1 MQIPRNY
8 HLRRVRLLLREF
20 PVVALLGAR
29 QVGKSTLARRLAASH
44 RGPTT
49 WFDLEDSADLA
60 RLADPGL
67 ELRPLR
73 GLVVL
78 DEIHRLPGVF
88 PLLRVLADRPRT
100 PARFLVLGS
109 ASPDLLRQTSETL
122 AGRVAFHELDG
133 FGLREVED
141 LERLWLRG
149 GFPLSYLA
157 RSAPASR
164 RWRDGFIR
172 TFLTRDVPDLGSS
185 IPPLTLRRFWTML
198 AHWHG
203 QIWNGAEFG
212 RAFGVAHTTVRRYL
226 DLLTSVFVVRQLQP
240 WHENI
245 RKRQVR
251 SPKVYVADS
260 GVLHALLGLSTREAV
275 LSHPKVGASW
285 EGFVVQQIVQ
295 LLAASPEQCFHWST
309 HSGAELDL
317 LVVAGDRRYGFEV
330 KRAEA
335 PRPTPSMR
343 SAFETLGLDRLDV
356 VHAGAQSYAMAP
368 GMRALPAARLA
379 INTATASGMTG
390 RRRPARIGEI
400 APGEVW

>member
-1 MQIPRNY
+1 MEIPRKH
-8 HLRRVRLLLREF
+8 HLRRVRLLLQEF

-29 QVGKSTLARRLAASH
+29 QVGKSTLARQLVASR
-44 RGPTT
+44 RGPTA
-49 WFDLEDSADLA
+49 WFDLENPADLA

-78 DEIHRLPGVF
+78 DEIQRLPEVF

-109 ASPDLLRQTSETL
+109 ASPELLRQSSETL

-133 FGLREVED
+133 FGLREVGD
-141 LERLWLRG
+141 PERLWLRG

-157 RSAPASR
+157 RSTPASR

-172 TFLTRDVPDLGSS
+172 TFLTRDLPGLGSS
-185 IPPLTLRRFWTML
+185 IPPPTLRRFWMML

-212 RAFGVAHTTVRRYL
+212 RSFGVAHTTVRRYL
-226 DLLTSVFVVRQLQP
+226 DLLASVFVVRQLQP

-260 GVLHALLGLSTREAV
+260 GLLHALLGLSTREAI

-285 EGFVVQQIVQ
+285 EGFVVQQIIQ
-295 LLAASPEQCFHWST
+295 LLAASTAQCFHWST

-317 LVVAGDRRYGFEV
+317 LVIAGNQRYGFEV

-335 PRPTPSMR
+335 PRATPSIR
-343 SAFETLGLDRLDV
+343 SAFDTLGLDRLDV
-356 VHAGAQSYAMAP
+356 VHAGTRSYAMAP
-368 GMRALPAARLA
+368 GIRALPAIRLA
-379 INTATASGMTG
+379 KVLQPL
-390 RRRPARIGEI
+390 RE
-400 APGEVW
+400 

>member
-1 MQIPRNY
+1 MSVSRSYFNAMDIDREH

-20 PVVALLGAR
+20 PVVAILGAR
-29 QVGKSTLARRLAASH
+29 QVGKTTLARQLAASR
-44 RGPTT
+44 RGATH
-49 WFDLEDSADLA
+49 WFDLENPTDLA

-78 DEIHRLPGVF
+78 DEIQRLPEVF

-109 ASPDLLRQTSETL
+109 AAPDLLKQTSETL
-122 AGRVAFHELDG
+122 AGRVGFHALDG
-133 FGLREVED
+133 LGLHEVVD

-157 RSAPASR
+157 RSEAASR
-164 RWRDGFIR
+164 RWRDGFIQ
-172 TFLTRDVPDLGSS
+172 TFLARDVPQLGSS
-185 IPPLTLRRFWTML
+185 VPSTTLRRFWTML

-212 RAFGVAHTTVRRYL
+212 RAFGISHTTVRRYL

-245 RKRQVR
+245 GKRQVR
-251 SPKVYVADS
+251 SPKVFIGDS
-260 GVLHALLGLSTREAV
+260 GILHALLGLARREDV
-275 LSHPKVGASW
+275 VSHPKVGASW
-285 EGFVVQQIVQ
+285 EGFVVGQVVNV
-295 LLAASPEQCFHWST
+295 LGAAAEQCFHWST

-317 LVVAGDRRYGFEV
+317 LVLSGNRRYGFAA
-330 KRAEA
+330 KRTEA
-335 PRPTPSMR
+335 PRLTASMR
-343 SAFETLGLDRLDV
+343 SAMETLRLDRLDV
-356 VHAGAQSYAMAP
+356 VHAGTQSFALAKNV
-368 GMRALPAARLA
+368 RALPASELVTLRRL
-379 INTATASGMTG
+379 
-390 RRRPARIGEI
+390 RH
-400 APGEVW
+400 

>member
-1 MQIPRNY
+1 MQVQRTQ
-8 HLRRVRLLLREF
+8 HLRRIRLLLREF
-20 PVVALLGAR
+20 PIVALLGAR
-29 QVGKSTLARRLAASH
+29 QVGKSTLARQLVAS
-44 RGPTT
+44 RRAPAT
-49 WFDLEDSADLA
+49 WFDLENPADLA

-78 DEIHRLPGVF
+78 DEIHRLPEVF
-88 PLLRVLADRPRT
+88 PLLRVLADRPRS

-133 FGLREVED
+133 FGLREVEN

-149 GFPLSYLA
+149 GFPRSYLA
-157 RSAPASR
+157 PSAPASR
-164 RWRDGFIR
+164 RWRDSFIR
-172 TFLTRDVPDLGSS
+172 TFLTRDVPDLGST

-226 DLLTSVFVVRQLQP
+226 DLLTSVFVVRQLPP

-251 SPKVYVADS
+251 SPKVYIADT
-260 GVLHALLGLSTREAV
+260 GILHALLGLSTREAV

-285 EGFVVQQIVQ
+285 EGFVIQQIVQ
-295 LLAASPEQCFHWST
+295 LLAARPEQCFHWST
-309 HSGAELDL
+309 HSGAELNL
-317 LVVAGDRRYGFEV
+317 LVVAGNRRYGFEV

-335 PRPTPSMR
+335 PRPTASMR
-343 SAFETLGLDRLDV
+343 SAFQSLGLDRMDV
-356 VHAGAQSYAMAP
+356 VHAGTQTYAMAP
-368 GMRALPAARLA
+368 GMRALPAAHL
-379 INTATASGMTG
+379 SEMLE
-390 RRRPARIGEI
+390 PLGE
-400 APGEVW
+400 

>member
-1 MQIPRNY
+1 MQVQRTQ
-8 HLRRVRLLLREF
+8 HLRRIRLLLREF
-20 PVVALLGAR
+20 PIVALLGAR
-29 QVGKSTLARRLAASH
+29 QVGKSTLARQLVAS
-44 RGPTT
+44 RRAPAT
-49 WFDLEDSADLA
+49 WFDLENPADLA

-78 DEIHRLPGVF
+78 DEIHRLPEVF
-88 PLLRVLADRPRT
+88 PLLRVLADRPRS

-133 FGLREVED
+133 FGLREVEN

-149 GFPLSYLA
+149 GFPRSYLA
-157 RSAPASR
+157 PSAPASR

-172 TFLTRDVPDLGSS
+172 TFLTRDVPDLGSA

-226 DLLTSVFVVRQLQP
+226 DLLTSVFVVRQLPP

-251 SPKVYVADS
+251 SPKVYIADT
-260 GVLHALLGLSTREAV
+260 GILHALLGLSTREAV

-285 EGFVVQQIVQ
+285 EGFVIQQIVQ
-295 LLAASPEQCFHWST
+295 LLAAPPEQCFHWST

-317 LVVAGDRRYGFEV
+317 LVVAGNRRYGFEV

-335 PRPTPSMR
+335 PRPTASMR
-343 SAFETLGLDRLDV
+343 SAFQSLGLDRMDV
-356 VHAGAQSYAMAP
+356 VHAGTQTYAMAP
-368 GMRALPAARLA
+368 GMRALPAARL
-379 INTATASGMTG
+379 SEMLE
-390 RRRPARIGEI
+390 PLE
-400 APGEVW
+400 E

>member
-1 MQIPRNY
+1 MPRTH
-8 HLRRVRLLLREF
+8 HLRQLRLLLREF

-29 QVGKSTLARRLAASH
+29 QVGKSTLARQLAAS
-44 RGPTT
+44 RRRPAA
-49 WFDLEDSADLA
+49 WFDLENPADLA

-78 DEIHRLPGVF
+78 DEIQRLPNVF

-109 ASPDLLRQTSETL
+109 ASPELLRQTSETL

-133 FGLREVED
+133 FGLREVSD

-157 RSAPASR
+157 RSVAASR

-172 TFLTRDVPDLGSS
+172 TFLARDVPELGSLVPS
-185 IPPLTLRRFWTML
+185 ATLRRFWTML

-203 QIWNGAEFG
+203 QLWNGAEFG
-212 RAFGVAHTTVRRYL
+212 RAFGVSHTTVRRYL

-245 RKRQVR
+245 AKRQVR
-251 SPKVYVADS
+251 SPKIYVGDS
-260 GVLHALLGLSTREAV
+260 GILHALLGLTDREEV
-275 LSHPKVGASW
+275 VSHPKVGASW
-285 EGFVVQQIVQ
+285 EGFVIQQIIH
-295 LLAASPEQCFHWST
+295 LLAVHPEQCFHWST

-317 LVVAGDRRYGFEV
+317 MVAAGNRRYGFEI
-330 KRAEA
+330 KRSEA
-335 PRPTPSMR
+335 PRLTPSMR
-343 SAFETLGLDRLDV
+343 SALATLGLERLDV
-356 VHAGAQSYAMAP
+356 VHAGTDRYRMASKI
-368 GMRALPAARLA
+368 RALPAADLA
-379 INTATASGMTG
+379 ATL
-390 RRRPARIGEI
+390 RPLQRQGQA
-400 APGEVW
+400 

>member
-1 MQIPRNY
+1 MEIPRKH
-8 HLRRVRLLLREF
+8 HLRRVRLLLKEF

-29 QVGKSTLARRLAASH
+29 QVGKSTLARQLTASH
-44 RGPTT
+44 RGRTT
-49 WFDLEDSADLA
+49 WFDLENPADLA
-60 RLADPGL
+60 RLSDPGL

-109 ASPDLLRQTSETL
+109 ASPELLRQTSETL

-133 FGLREVED
+133 FGLREVDD
-141 LERLWLRG
+141 LQRLWLRG

-240 WHENI
+240 WHENV

-285 EGFVVQQIVQ
+285 EGFVVQQVAQ

-317 LVVAGDRRYGFEV
+317 LVVAGNRRFGFEV

-356 VHAGAQSYAMAP
+356 VHAGTESYAMAP
-368 GMRALPAARLA
+368 GIRALPAARLA
-379 INTATASGMTG
+379 TEL
-390 RRRPARIGEI
+390 RPLQE
-400 APGEVW
+400 

>member
-1 MQIPRNY
+1 M
-8 HLRRVRLLLREF
+8 
-20 PVVALLGAR
+20 ALLGAR
-29 QVGKSTLARRLAASH
+29 QVGKSTLARQLVASR
-44 RGPTT
+44 RGPTA
-49 WFDLEDSADLA
+49 WFDLEDPADLA

-67 ELRPLR
+67 ELRSLR

-78 DEIHRLPGVF
+78 DEIQRLPDVF
-88 PLLRVLADRPRT
+88 PLLRVLADRPGT

-109 ASPDLLRQTSETL
+109 AAPELLRQTSETL

-133 FGLREVED
+133 FGLREVDD

-164 RWRDGFIR
+164 RWRDDFIR
-172 TFLTRDVPDLGSS
+172 TFLTRDVPDFGSTV
-185 IPPLTLRRFWTML
+185 PPLTMRRFWTML

-226 DLLTSVFVVRQLQP
+226 DLLSSVFVVRQLQP

-245 RKRQVR
+245 GKRQVR

-260 GVLHALLGLSTREAV
+260 GILHALLGLPTREAV

-285 EGFVVQQIVQ
+285 EGFVIRRIIE
-295 LLAASPEQCFHWST
+295 LLSASPEQCYHWST
-309 HSGAELDL
+309 HAGAELDL
-317 LVVAGDRRYGFEV
+317 LVVSGNRRYGFEV
-330 KRAEA
+330 KRTEA
-335 PRPTPSMR
+335 PRLTPSMR
-343 SAFETLGLDRLDV
+343 SAFETLSLDRLDV
-356 VHAGAQSYAMAP
+356 VHAGTHSYALAQ
-368 GMRALPAARLA
+368 GVRALPASRLA
-379 INTATASGMTG
+379 KEL
-390 RRRPARIGEI
+390 RPLQE
-400 APGEVW
+400 

>member
-1 MQIPRNY
+1 MQIPRAH
-8 HLRRVRLLLREF
+8 HLRRIRLLLREF
-20 PVVALLGAR
+20 PVVALLGPR
-29 QVGKSTLARRLAASH
+29 QVGKSTLARQLVESR
-44 RGPTT
+44 RGPTM
-49 WFDLEDSADLA
+49 WFDLENPADLA

-78 DEIHRLPGVF
+78 DEIHRLPEVF

-133 FGLREVED
+133 FGLHEVED

-157 RSAPASR
+157 RTGPASR

-172 TFLTRDVPDLGSS
+172 TFLTRDVPDLGSAV
-185 IPPLTLRRFWTML
+185 PPLTLRRFWTML

-203 QIWNGAEFG
+203 QVWNGAEFG

-251 SPKVYVADS
+251 SPKAYVADS
-260 GVLHALLGLSTREAV
+260 GILHALLGLSNREAV

-285 EGFVVQQIVQ
+285 EGFVIGQVVQ

-317 LVVAGDRRYGFEV
+317 LIVAGNRRYGFEV
-330 KRAEA
+330 KRTEA
-335 PRPTPSMR
+335 PRSIPSMR

-356 VHAGAQSYAMAP
+356 VHAGTETYALAP
-368 GMRALPAARLA
+368 GIRALPAARLA
-379 INTATASGMTG
+379 TVL
-390 RRRPARIGEI
+390 RPLPE
-400 APGEVW
+400 

>member
-1 MQIPRNY
+1 MIPREH
-8 HLRRVRLLLREF
+8 HLRRLTLLLREF
-20 PVVALLGAR
+20 PVVALLGPR
-29 QVGKSTLARRLAASH
+29 QVGKSTLAHQLVSTRRA
-44 RGPTT
+44 GTT
-49 WFDLEDSADLA
+49 WFDLENPVDQS

-78 DEIHRLPGVF
+78 DEIHRLPDVF

-109 ASPDLLRQTSETL
+109 ASPELLRQTSETL

-157 RSAPASR
+157 RSGAASR
-164 RWRDGFIR
+164 RWRDGFVR
-172 TFLTRDVPDLGSS
+172 TFLERDVPDLGSS
-185 IPPLTLRRFWTML
+185 IPSTTLRRFWTML

-203 QIWNGAEFG
+203 QLWNGAEFG
-212 RAFGVAHTTVRRYL
+212 RAFGVAHTTVTRYL

-245 RKRQVR
+245 SKRQVR
-251 SPKVYVADS
+251 SPKVYIGDS
-260 GVLHALLGLSTREAV
+260 GILHALLGLTSRADL

-285 EGFVVQQIVQ
+285 EGFVIQQIIH
-295 LLAASPEQCFHWST
+295 LLAARSEQCFHWST
-309 HSGAELDL
+309 YSGAELDL
-317 LVVAGDRRYGFEV
+317 LVISGDRRFGFEV

-335 PRPTPSMR
+335 PRLTPAMR
-343 SAFETLGLDRLDV
+343 SVQETLGLTRLHV
-356 VHAGAQSYAMAP
+356 VHAGSSSYGMAP
-368 GMRALPAARLA
+368 RITAIPAARL
-379 INTATASGMTG
+379 
-390 RRRPARIGEI
+390 
-400 APGEVW
+400 PGELRPLRA

>member
-1 MQIPRNY
+1 M
-8 HLRRVRLLLREF
+8 RRVRLLLREF
-20 PVVALLGAR
+20 PVVALLGPR
-29 QVGKSTLARRLAASH
+29 QVGKSTLARQLAASR

-49 WFDLEDSADLA
+49 WFDLENPTDLA

-78 DEIHRLPGVF
+78 DEIHRLPEVF

-109 ASPDLLRQTSETL
+109 ASPDLLQQTSETL

-157 RSAPASR
+157 RSGPTSR

-185 IPPLTLRRFWTML
+185 VPPLTLRRFWTML

-212 RAFGVAHTTVRRYL
+212 RAFGVSHTTVRRYL
-226 DLLTSVFVVRQLQP
+226 DLLASVFVVRQLQP
-240 WHENI
+240 WHENV

-285 EGFVVQQIVQ
+285 EGFIVQQVIQ
-295 LLAASPEQCFHWST
+295 LLTASPEQCFHWST
-309 HSGAELDL
+309 HSGAKLDL
-317 LVVAGDRRYGFEV
+317 LVVAGNRRYGFEV

-335 PRPTPSMR
+335 PRLTSSMR
-343 SAFETLGLDRLDV
+343 SALETLGLDRLDV
-356 VHAGAQSYAMAP
+356 VHAGAQSYTMAT
-368 GMRALPAARLA
+368 GVRALPAARLV
-379 INTATASGMTG
+379 SVL
-390 RRRPARIGEI
+390 RPLRE
-400 APGEVW
+400 